1 MMAISNQD
9 LIFKLKSIGVRV
21 EGEDA
26 HIDSDIITA
35 ILQGKKLPHPREV
48 ILRDES
54 APPEAARRR
63 PTTALPPPMLAVTT
77 IVLIRSNARSARPIR
92 PDAFFVFS
100 TSLSAITKSMTR
112 RTKPINC
119 SSSCFRSTGLTENHE
134 RTLDHARENEKRAA
148 IAVDSATGARRFRPD
163 EPVGSSR

>member
-1 MMAISNQD
+1 MGKIRVQDLAKMMAISNQD

-63 PTTALPPPMLAVTT
+63 PTTAMPVPA
-77 IVLIRSNARSARPIR
+77 ARRPAPNPLR
-92 PDAFFVFS
+92 PQ
-100 TSLSAITKSMTR
+100 R
-112 RTKPINC
+112 P
-119 SSSCFRSTGLTENHE
+119 
-134 RTLDHARENEKRAA
+134 RTLIQKVEPRIQKQFFAIVEGRAEDRHGWLSPVEAREPALK
-148 IAVDSATGARRFRPD
+148 
-163 EPVGSSR
+163 